1 MDELIFI
8 NWLMEVAD
16 DSVFQ
21 SAVSHIVVGVGRNED
36 RWNRTARID
45 QGTIKIV
52 AVHPRH
58 MDVGDQ
64 AGGFAET
71 RRSEEIGCRRKDFN
85 GVAERSEESSH
96 RFAEGPIIVND
107 QDQ

>member
-1 MDELIFI
+1 
-8 NWLMEVAD
+8 MEVAD

-45 QGTIKIV
+45 HGAIKII
-52 AVHPRH
+52 AVHPWH

-64 AGGFAET
+64 AGSFAET
-71 RRSEEIGCRRKDFN
+71 RRSEELGCRRKDFN
-85 GVAERSEESSH
+85 GGAERSEKSSQ
-96 RFAEGPIIVND
+96 RFAHGPIIVND
-107 QDQ
+107 LNQ